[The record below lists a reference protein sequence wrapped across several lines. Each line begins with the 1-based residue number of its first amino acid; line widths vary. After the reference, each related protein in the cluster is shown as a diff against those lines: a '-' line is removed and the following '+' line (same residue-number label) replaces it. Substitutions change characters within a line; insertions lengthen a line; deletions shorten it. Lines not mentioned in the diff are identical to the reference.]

1 MRDSEWLDK
10 DDTALEE
17 LLVERWLFR
26 GGMLAIMLLSAAVT
40 TYLGLRGVAT
50 FIDAVTIGALLGL
63 AAAAAAVAF
72 VMRLTDRRIHLELR
86 RRKREGSRA

>member
-17 LLVERWLFR
+17 LLVERWLYR

-40 TYLGLRGVAT
+40 TYLGIRGATT
-50 FIDAVTIGALLGL
+50 FIDMLTIGSLLGL
-63 AAAAAAVAF
+63 AAAAAVVAF

-86 RRKREGSRA
+86 RRKRERS

>member
-17 LLVERWLFR
+17 LLVERWLHR
-26 GGMLAIMLLSAAVT
+26 GGMLAIMLLSAVAT
-40 TYLGLRGVAT
+40 TYLGIRGVAT
-50 FIDAVTIGALLGL
+50 TADMLTIGALLGL
-63 AAAAAAVAF
+63 AAAAAVVAF

-86 RRKREGSRA
+86 RRKRERG